1 MADPINFEEA
11 LADPPDLIVEPPTLP
26 RRPPE
31 VPKPIRDIPNQLLS
45 AAAAWRLRDD
55 FISGKRDPS
64 DPENDDAFELPESL
78 KAKPTQEQINLE
90 LIESNSTR
98 DDLGIDRIN
107 EALFNQFRNP
117 DISRELI
124 IQFLEA
130 MGLET
135 EFQEDLSTL

>member
-1 MADPINFEEA
+1 MADPINFDEA
-11 LADPPDLIVEPPTLP
+11 LADPPDLIVEPPALP

-31 VPKPIRDIPNQLLS
+31 VPKPTRDIPNQLIS

-78 KAKPTQEQINLE
+78 KANPTQGQTDVE
-90 LIESNSTR
+90 LATSNSTR
-98 DDLGIDRIN
+98 DELGIDRIN
-107 EALFNQFRNP
+107 EGLFNQFRNP
-117 DISRELI
+117 DISRELV

-135 EFQEDLSTL
+135 ELQEDLSIL